1 MMWWISP
8 LSREAEEMLSKERA
22 FEAAPADVRGRAL
35 ARARTALRDVDA
47 FTARLSLPRRPGFMA
62 AAVVLA
68 VAAVSFAAWRNWPK
82 KPAPVP
88 AVTQPAPSS
97 SAKSSLGVSPPAV
110 PTSEPA
116 SAAEHSN
123 SPLSEPPAKREAV
136 AAQSASSAADAYA
149 LELKILERARAA
161 AARGDFSAAL
171 RAISNHQQRFPAGRL
186 QEEREA
192 LRVKALSGL
201 GRADEASRAA
211 ERFRE
216 RFPRSVLSQPQ

>member
-1 MMWWISP
+1 MMWWITP
-8 LSREAEEMLSKERA
+8 LSHEAEEMLSKERA

-35 ARARTALRDVDA
+35 ARARTALREVDSL
-47 FTARLSLPRRPGFMA
+47 TARLSLPRRPGFMA

-82 KPAPVP
+82 KPAPAP

-97 SAKSSLGVSPPAV
+97 SAKSSLGVSPPSI
-110 PTSEPA
+110 PTSELA
-116 SAAEHSN
+116 SAEHSN
-123 SPLSEPPAKREAV
+123 SPRSEPPAKREAL

-161 AARGDFSAAL
+161 AARGDFSASL

-201 GRADEASRAA
+201 GRAEEASRAA

>member
-1 MMWWISP
+1 MMSFITP
-8 LSREAEEMLSKERA
+8 LSREAEDMVAKERA

-35 ARARTALRDVDA
+35 ARARAALREVDA
-47 FTARLSLPRRPGFMA
+47 LTARLTFPRRPRFMA
-62 AAVVLA
+62 AAVVFA
-68 VAAVSFAAWRNWPK
+68 VAAVSFAAWRTWPK
-82 KPAPVP
+82 KATPLP
-88 AVTQPAPSS
+88 AVTQPAPSN
-97 SAKSSLGVSPPAV
+97 ANSSLGVPLPTA

-116 SAAEHSN
+116 SPEHSN
-123 SPLSEPPAKREAV
+123 APRLDPPVKREVV
-136 AAQSASSAADAYA
+136 ATQAPSSAADAYA
-149 LELKILERARAA
+149 QELKILEKARAA
-161 AARGDFSAAL
+161 AASGDFSAAL

-201 GRADEASRAA
+201 GRAEEASRAA